1 MRTTLVAAAATAA
14 FTATALAQSPA
25 DVSSSQYWHERYHG
39 LLSMAA
45 YSNDPTT
52 VCAQTFDQAALT
64 SSFPNSTEAPW
75 TLIQQFGPT
84 AMGTQGFS
92 VVIPEMDKVV
102 IVFKGMFGWE
112 STFNDSTVNIGTLL
126 NLGPNCTDCTA
137 HASAT
142 AAYLEARQLTNDFE
156 LEQYYVNTT
165 GHQFSV
171 TGHGWGGMLA
181 QVAAID
187 LGWRGLVRWSHSHG
201 AARVFN
207 PPAAALYNSLF
218 GGEAGQRTVANDDP
232 VPTYIPE
239 SANYTFTLQGF
250 HITGNGTSN
259 ATYGYDYTVCNDPT
273 NQECAGT
280 VGGNFTDHL
289 AYYTPI
295 GMCGKP
301 YWGSN
306 DTVEA
311 SFESTASQAFYAT
324 ATSTFVPP
332 TQAVTTSSTSSSA
345 SSASAAASSASAQ
358 TAMVVTGANAA
369 ASPSAGADHSS
380 GASSASV
387 VGGGVF
393 AAVLAAGLALL
404 A

>member
-25 DVSSSQYWHERYHG
+25 DVSSSQYWR

-311 SFESTASQAFYAT
+311 SFQSTASQAFYAT

-345 SSASAAASSASAQ
+345 SSSAAASDSSATSAQ
-358 TAMVVTGANAA
+358 TATAVTGANAA

-387 VGGGVF
+387 GAAGGLV
-393 AAVLAAGLALL
+393 AVLAAGLALL

>member
-25 DVSSSQYWHERYHG
+25 DVSSSQYWR

>member
-14 FTATALAQSPA
+14 FSASALAQTAA
-25 DVSSSQYWHERYHG
+25 DVSSSQYERYHG

-137 HASAT
+137 HSAAT
-142 AAYLEARQLTNDFE
+142 AAYLEAREITNDFE
-156 LEQYYVNTT
+156 LEQYYVNQT

-259 ATYGYDYTVCNDPT
+259 ATYGYDYAVCNDASEA
-273 NQECAGT
+273 ECAGT

-306 DTVEA
+306 TTVEE
-311 SFESTASQAFYAT
+311 SFQSTASQAFYAT

-332 TQAVTTSSTSSSA
+332 TMAVTTSSTSSS
-345 SSASAAASSASAQ
+345 SAASSAVSDSSAGAQ
-358 TAMVVTGANAA
+358 TATAVSGANAA
-369 ASPSAGADHSS
+369 ASPSAGADHS
-380 GASSASV
+380 GAASASV